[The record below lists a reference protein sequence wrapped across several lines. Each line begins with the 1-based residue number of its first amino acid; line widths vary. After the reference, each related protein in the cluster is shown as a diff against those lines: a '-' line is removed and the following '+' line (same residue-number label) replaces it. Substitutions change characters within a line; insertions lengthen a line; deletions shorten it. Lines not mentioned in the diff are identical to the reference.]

1 MPAVFLSSA
10 GDGGLALMLV
20 IIFALTVYFFPALVA
35 IVREHGNAASIAL
48 TNFFFGW
55 TFVGWVVALIWAFSD
70 NSRKTYYPA
79 NHRE

>member
-35 IVREHGNAASIAL
+35 IVREHGGAAEYRAYEFL
-48 TNFFFGW
+48 LRLDVRRLGRRPDLG
-55 TFVGWVVALIWAFSD
+55 VL
-70 NSRKTYYPA
+70 
-79 NHRE
+79 